1 MGRGLQKQTKT
12 IEDQGQ
18 KQIKA
23 IENNKKQLSN
33 TNGNDYKNEL
43 LIWKEREIYKNIY
56 NKKLDEI
63 EVLVNKVNYD
73 DLKYVTESSGI
84 ETDFSVKQIL
94 QPFLMILK
102 QIK

>member
-63 EVLVNKVNYD
+63 KVLVNKVNYD
-73 DLKYVTESSGI
+73 DLKYVTEISGI

-94 QPFLMILK
+94 
-102 QIK
+102 

>member
-1 MGRGLQKQTKT
+1 MGRGFQKRTKT
-12 IEDQGQ
+12 IEDQAQ

-23 IENNKKQLSN
+23 IENNRKQQSN

-63 EVLVNKVNYD
+63 EELVNKVNYD

-94 QPFLMILK
+94 
-102 QIK
+102 

>member
-1 MGRGLQKQTKT
+1 MGRGFQKQTKT
-12 IEDQGQ
+12 IEDQAQ

-33 TNGNDYKNEL
+33 TNENDYKNEL

-56 NKKLDEI
+56 NKKLNEI
-63 EVLVNKVNYD
+63 EELVNKVNYD
-73 DLKYVTESSGI
+73 DLKYFTESSGI

-94 QPFLMILK
+94 
-102 QIK
+102 

>member
-1 MGRGLQKQTKT
+1 MGRGFQKETKT
-12 IEDQGQ
+12 IEDQAQ

-33 TNGNDYKNEL
+33 TNENDYKNEL

-56 NKKLDEI
+56 NKKLNEI
-63 EVLVNKVNYD
+63 EELVNKVNYD
-73 DLKYVTESSGI
+73 DLKYFTESSGI

-94 QPFLMILK
+94 
-102 QIK
+102 

>member
-94 QPFLMILK
+94 
-102 QIK
+102 

>member
-1 MGRGLQKQTKT
+1 MGRGLLKQTKT

-73 DLKYVTESSGI
+73 DLKYITESSGI

-94 QPFLMILK
+94 
-102 QIK
+102 

>member
-1 MGRGLQKQTKT
+1 MGRGLLKQTKT

-94 QPFLMILK
+94 
-102 QIK
+102 

>member
-1 MGRGLQKQTKT
+1 MGRGFQKRTKT
-12 IEDQGQ
+12 IEDQAQ

-23 IENNKKQLSN
+23 IENNRKQQSN

-63 EVLVNKVNYD
+63 EELVNKVNYD

-84 ETDFSVKQIL
+84 ETDFSVK
-94 QPFLMILK
+94 
-102 QIK
+102 